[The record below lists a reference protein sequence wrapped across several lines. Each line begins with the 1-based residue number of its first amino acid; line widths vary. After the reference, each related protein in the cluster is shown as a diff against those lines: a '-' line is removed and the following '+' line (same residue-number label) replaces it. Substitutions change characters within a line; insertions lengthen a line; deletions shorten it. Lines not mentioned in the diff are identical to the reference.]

1 MWCPKCKA
9 EFVKGIE
16 ECPRCLVRLID
27 HSPRQDQYKELLE
40 TNNPIDVSLIKDI
53 LDSNGINYYFKGE
66 LFNVVQPWTD
76 PSRLMIRED
85 HLERARALLRDV
97 KLRYWNVSTA
107 HDAPKLDAQSQQ

>member
-1 MWCPKCKA
+1 MWCPKCEA

-27 HSPRQDQYKELLE
+27 HCPKQDEYKELLE
-40 TNNPIDVSLIKDI
+40 TDNSVDVSLIKDI

-85 HLERARALLRDV
+85 HLERARTLLRDV
-97 KLRYWNVSTA
+97 KLQYWNVPTT
-107 HDAPKLDAQSQQ
+107 KDAQKFDARSQQ